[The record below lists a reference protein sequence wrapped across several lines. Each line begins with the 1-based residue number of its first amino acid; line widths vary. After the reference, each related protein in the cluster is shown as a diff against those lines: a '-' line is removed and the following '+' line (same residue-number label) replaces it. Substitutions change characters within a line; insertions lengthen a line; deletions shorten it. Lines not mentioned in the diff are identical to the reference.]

1 LNKAIL
7 HNTVFF
13 FTVLIILSS
22 QEMMAQKT
30 DTIVH
35 INGNILTGEL
45 KKMVYGIITWKTD
58 GMGTLSIEEV
68 KVKTIKSDKMF
79 EIKMK
84 NGFVYFGSLDT
95 SHVLSSVYI
104 VFSNGRQLAK
114 LKDIVEIYPIKKNFW
129 MRSSGNLSLGANY
142 SKGSKVGTIS
152 FSGNLNYRKK
162 RTLYSLTW
170 DDNNT
175 FQGDTLS
182 SSKSDA
188 AFGWQRLI
196 KGKWYF
202 QISVSASQNTEL
214 GTKVRIG
221 LTPVALYDIVYNNWN
236 RFYVGTGMM
245 MARET
250 PYDDSGITNDLAGFV
265 GFAWKVY
272 RYKKPKVWVEADF
285 GFIPYFT
292 DWGRNRLVFNLNPKV
307 SVFNNDFKIGFKF
320 YYNYDSKPSSVDY
333 AKNDYGITLE
343 LTYSFH

>member
-292 DWGRNRLVFNLNPKV
+292 DWGRNRLVFDLNPKV

-320 YYNYDSKPSSVDY
+320 YYNYDSRPSSDEFS
-333 AKNDYGITLE
+333 KNVPASSKIW
-343 LTYSFH
+343 